1 MNYKTD
7 CVDNIAEHFVSLS
20 RQVIFAAIKYY
31 KLANDKEVVAKLKL
45 AKEKAKLIRARR
57 ALQVKENEL
66 KHQDTN

>member
-1 MNYKTD
+1 MNYKTEN
-7 CVDNIAEHFVSLS
+7 VDNITEHFVSLS
-20 RQVIFAAIKYY
+20 RQVIFAAIRYY
-31 KLANDKEVVAKLKL
+31 KLANDKEVVAKLQL

>member
-1 MNYKTD
+1 MNYKTES
-7 CVDNIAEHFVSLS
+7 VDNITEHFVGLS

-31 KLANDKEVVAKLKL
+31 NDANEKEVVARLKL

>member
-7 CVDNIAEHFVSLS
+7 CVDNIAEHFVNLS

-31 KLANDKEVVAKLKL
+31 NDLNDKEVVAKLRL

>member
-1 MNYKTD
+1 MNYKTES
-7 CVDNIAEHFVSLS
+7 VDNITEHFVDIS

-31 KLANDKEVVAKLKL
+31 NDANEKEVVARLKL

-66 KHQDTN
+66 KHQDTD

>member
-1 MNYKTD
+1 MNYKTEGI
-7 CVDNIAEHFVSLS
+7 DNITEHFVSLS

-31 KLANDKEVVAKLKL
+31 KLANDKEVVSKLKL